1 MKLILVE
8 LEKFEDILEGVEVE
22 CRLYLLV
29 YSKIICK
36 INIMDIWFMG
46 NMYFLLEEINWKEVF
61 VMCK

>member
-29 YSKIICK
+29 YSKII
-36 INIMDIWFMG
+36 G
-46 NMYFLLEEINWKEVF
+46 NKYSVYMIYGKYVF
-61 VMCK
+61 FVRRDKLKRSVCYV

>member
-29 YSKIICK
+29 YSKII
-36 INIMDIWFMG
+36 G
-46 NMYFLLEEINWKEVF
+46 NKYRGYMIYGKYVF
-61 VMCK
+61 FVRRDKLKRNVCYV

>member
-29 YSKIICK
+29 YSKII
-36 INIMDIWFMG
+36 G
-46 NMYFLLEEINWKEVF
+46 NKYSGYMIYGKYVF
-61 VMCK
+61 FVRRDKLKRSVCYV

>member
-29 YSKIICK
+29 YSKII
-36 INIMDIWFMG
+36 G
-46 NMYFLLEEINWKEVF
+46 NKYSGYMYFLLEEIS
-61 VMCK
+61 

>member
-36 INIMDIWFMG
+36 INIMDI
-46 NMYFLLEEINWKEVF
+46 
-61 VMCK
+61 